1 MKEGNPFG
9 PFWDHFGID
18 FDDYRE
24 HSGLLF
30 DTDNEWTR
38 GGWTERYVQCFYMY
52 VLPHKF
58 GCSYV
63 CFNFAPCQRTATPTL
78 HERNYMQIRKIFLH
92 VFHKLSFF
100 T

>member
-38 GGWTERYVQCFYMY
+38 DGWTERYVQCFYA
-52 VLPHKF
+52 LPQDL
-58 GCSYV
+58 V
-63 CFNFAPCQRTATPTL
+63 VVMFASTL
-78 HERNYMQIRKIFLH
+78 RLAKEL
-92 VFHKLSFF
+92 
-100 T
+100 